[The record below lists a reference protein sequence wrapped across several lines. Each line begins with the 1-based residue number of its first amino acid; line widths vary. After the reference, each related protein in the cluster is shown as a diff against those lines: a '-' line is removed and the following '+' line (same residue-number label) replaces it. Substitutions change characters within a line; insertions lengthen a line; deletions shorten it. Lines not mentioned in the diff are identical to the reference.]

1 MLLVISGDKS
11 KKTVTFSDRLVV
23 LHSLQ
28 ASVDEITEVMGLKLC
43 TETNYSCSDFDKLTL
58 ELPQAVD

>member
-11 KKTVTFSDRLVV
+11 KKIVTFSDRLVV

-28 ASVDEITEVMGLKLC
+28 ASVDEITEEIGLKFCVQKLVIAA
-43 TETNYSCSDFDKLTL
+43 EISQAYS
-58 ELPQAVD
+58 